1 MLSRWMIP
9 VALAL
14 ALALGLVPAVLHA
27 QESGRPATLSIA
39 FPQEDGSLTPYTF
52 RSGYALMSLV
62 YDTLTLRDADG
73 IPQPWLARTVRRDQT
88 GTRVTVT
95 LREGVRWHDGR
106 PLTAGDV
113 AFTFR
118 HFASRAHPRFTPQVR
133 EIRSVSAVDRRTV
146 VFDLRRPSLGFE
158 DQPLAD
164 VPILPRH
171 LWEGL
176 PERQLAPGGLPVGS
190 GPFRLVAHDI
200 GRSYRF
206 EANASHFRGPPAVE
220 RIDVPIIGQQEESID
235 ALRDRQVD
243 AAPVIVPAGSSLF
256 SRAGIRVAD
265 NLSYTGTM
273 LLFNVA
279 GGPFTQEPARRAV
292 ARAIDVEEVAQSSG
306 AAVPATSGVLH
317 PASAWA
323 PDDPVAGTDPTAA
336 RVAFAEEGV
345 RPFTVLVLEG
355 DAIRVDAGRRV
366 VRALRRVGAQARLVT
381 SAPAG
386 FERALEGEAGA
397 PAFDAAVVGFPA
409 LASYD
414 PAFLDAVF
422 GDPATA
428 PLNYGGYRSAR
439 FESLT
444 DRVASARTTA
454 ERERAVVDQVEL
466 LADDLPALPLFFGGG
481 TFAYRGGTYDG
492 WVDVRG
498 TGILDKRSFVDGPA
512 PATGTSSAP
521 VDPLDTNDGS
531 GGTSLLPVIAVF
543 AAMLVGAALWR
554 IRRRR

>member
-1 MLSRWMIP
+1 MIP
-9 VALAL
+9 VVVVLM
-14 ALALGLVPAVLHA
+14 LVLLPAALHA
-27 QESGRPATLSIA
+27 QDSGRPPTLSIA

-62 YDTLTLRDADG
+62 YDTLMLRDAEG

-88 GTRVTVT
+88 RTRVTVT

-106 PLTAGDV
+106 PLTAEDV
-113 AFTFR
+113 VFTFR
-118 HFASRAHPRFTPQVR
+118 HVAARAHPRFTPQVS
-133 EIRSVSAVDRRTV
+133 EIRSVRAVDRETV
-146 VFDLRRPSLGFE
+146 VFDLRRPSLGFD

-171 LWEGL
+171 LWESL
-176 PERQLAPGGLPVGS
+176 PERRLAPEGLPVGT
-190 GPFRLVAHDI
+190 GPFRLVAHDV

-220 RIDVPIIGQQEESID
+220 RIDVPIIGQQEESIE
-235 ALRDRQVD
+235 ALRSGQVD
-243 AAPVIVPAGSSLF
+243 AAPVIAPAGSDVLT
-256 SRAGIRVAD
+256 RAGIRVAD
-265 NLSYTGTM
+265 NISYTGTM

-279 GGPFTQEPARRAV
+279 SGPFTQEPARRAV
-292 ARAIDVEEVAQSSG
+292 ARAIDLEEVAQSSG
-306 AAVPATSGVLH
+306 AAVPAASGVLH
-317 PASAWA
+317 PASKWA

-345 RPFTVLVLEG
+345 RPFTILVPEG
-355 DAIRVDAGRRV
+355 DAIRGDAGRRV
-366 VRALRRVGAQARLVT
+366 VRALRRVGARARLVT
-381 SAPAG
+381 SARAG
-386 FERALEGEAGA
+386 FERALEGGGDA

-444 DRVASARTTA
+444 DRVALAQTIA
-454 ERERAVVDQVEL
+454 GRERAVAEQVEL
-466 LADDLPALPLFFGGG
+466 LAEDLPAVPLFFGGG
-481 TFAYRGGTYDG
+481 TFAYRAGAYDG

-498 TGILDKRSFVDGPA
+498 TGILDKRSFLAGPA
-512 PATGTSSAP
+512 PVTGRSPAT

-531 GGTSLLPVIAVF
+531 GGTSLLPVIAAC
-543 AAMLVGAALWR
+543 AAVLVGATLWH
-554 IRRRR
+554 IRRR